1 MKQTEFFGM
10 KAAGA
15 LWDVGVSI
23 NRTNPLPLD
32 AFAVFP
38 TIEAANTYV
47 AGVLAY
53 PGQVIAVVGET
64 DADAYLI
71 ITSASGT
78 LSLKKLASTTA
89 SGDLAADVSALQ
101 ALVGSPAHGETPAT
115 GIFKDIDDI
124 NKEIGSKAAG
134 ETAASGIY
142 KYVDDKVAAATPEG
156 YAGVKADV
164 TKLVGTDKGEDG
176 RANKTVREIAAD
188 EVAKI
193 VNGAPEAY
201 DTLKE
206 VSDWISTHGT
216 DAATMNTQIGENKA
230 AIEKLNGTAETVG
243 SVANT
248 VNTAIDGAL
257 KADGKDKYALAV
269 DLTTANG
276 KITALETKTAGLTDA
291 EGADMTVKAYVDAK
305 ETALSTAISTAKSGA
320 ESTSKSYTD
329 TEIGKLSNDDKAVD
343 NQFVTVVKETN
354 GVVAV
359 TRRGLTAADIP
370 ALEMGKISNLET
382 ALDAKQ
388 DTVSFNTE
396 YNSAT
401 NKAATMADVDAA
413 KTALVGKAED
423 LAGVDTIK
431 GAKKYADEKS
441 ATALS
446 DAKAYADG
454 LVTGDSGITK
464 RVETLEGKHAT
475 GKTVAEEVTAG
486 IDALNLAG
494 TYAPKAHEHE
504 IADVKGLG
512 NELSLLAHTEVVDY
526 QIKAVNDKI
535 GTLPEGMTVASYI
548 STVSGDFESA
558 KTGIEGDIS
567 TINTKIGTVP
577 DGKTIVAMIEDA
589 KTEATYDDT
598 AVKADIADNKSK
610 IAVLNGTESVD
621 GSVKKTVKDAINDFA
636 TKVSDD
642 QTVNTF
648 KELVDYAASHSSDYS
663 TLAGEVQKN
672 TGDIATLN
680 GEGAG
685 SVKKTVADAITAIGI
700 GDYAK
705 TADVE
710 AGYVAKE
717 TGKSLVSD
725 TEITKLGKLTGDEQ
739 ANVIEAI
746 KVAGASADLAIS
758 EKRVTIPFAT
768 EASAGIVKA
777 SSAFGIGADGTIS
790 KVSTDLL
797 FNGTNELILN
807 GGEI

>member
-1 MKQTEFFGM
+1 MTRQEFFDM

-23 NRTNPLPLD
+23 NRTNPLPID
-32 AFAVFP
+32 KTEVFASYD
-38 TIEAANTYV
+38 EALTY
-47 AGVLAY
+47 AKGVLSY
-53 PGQVIAVVGET
+53 PGQFIAVVAEDGSVT
-64 DADAYLI
+64 GYI
-71 ITSASGT
+71 ITVAGGAGAT
-78 LSLKKLASTTA
+78 MQKLAAQTSTGDVVA
-89 SGDLAADVSALQ
+89 DLAALTTR
-101 ALVGSPAHGETPAT
+101 VGNLETSVDGIKTEIGVKKDGET
-115 GIFKDIDDI
+115 
-124 NKEIGSKAAG
+124 
-134 ETAASGIY
+134 TAASGIY
-142 KYVDDKVAAATPEG
+142 KYVDDAVAAATPEG
-156 YAGVKADV
+156 YSGVKADV
-164 TKLVGTDKGEDG
+164 TKLVGADKGEDG
-176 RANKTVREIAAD
+176 RANKTVREIASE

-216 DAATMNTQIGENKA
+216 DAATMNTKIGENTA
-230 AIEKLNGTAETVG
+230 AIQTLNGTAETVG

-257 KADGKDKYALAV
+257 KADGKDKYALAT

-305 ETALSTAISTAKSGA
+305 ETTLSTAISTAKSGA
-320 ESTSKSYTD
+320 ESTAKSYTD

-401 NKAATMADVDAA
+401 NKAATIADVDAA

-494 TYAPKAHEHE
+494 TYAPKTHTHAVAEVTGLSDELSNYALAGQTNDAIEAVSNKIGEVPSDSASVVDYVQRLDTAAMEARAGILDKVDTLIDKDAGKSARTIANEELAKQLIAEGADAKYDTLQEIAAWIQQHPKDAAEMNSKITALEGKAHEHANKKV
-504 IADVKGLG
+504 I
-512 NELSLLAHTEVVDY
+512 
-526 QIKAVNDKI
+526 
-535 GTLPEGMTVASYI
+535 
-548 STVSGDFESA
+548 
-558 KTGIEGDIS
+558 
-567 TINTKIGTVP
+567 
-577 DGKTIVAMIEDA
+577 DG
-589 KTEATYDDT
+589 
-598 AVKADIADNKSK
+598 
-610 IAVLNGTESVD
+610 
-621 GSVKKTVKDAINDFA
+621 
-636 TKVSDD
+636 
-642 QTVNTF
+642 
-648 KELVDYAASHSSDYS
+648 
-663 TLAGEVQKN
+663 
-672 TGDIATLN
+672 
-680 GEGAG
+680 
-685 SVKKTVADAITAIGI
+685 ITAEKVTSW
-700 GDYAK
+700 DSALH
-705 TADVE
+705 A
-710 AGYVAKE
+710 
-717 TGKSLVSD
+717 SD
-725 TEITKLGKLTGDEQ
+725 
-739 ANVIEAI
+739 I
-746 KVAGASADLAIS
+746 KVA
-758 EKRVTIPFAT
+758 T
-768 EASAGIVKA
+768 EAVAGVVKA
-777 SSAFGIGADGTIS
+777 SEEIAVATDGKMS
-790 KVSTDLL
+790 LQKVSTDLL